1 MKLIVRNYRS
11 RRGEIDLIMSDG
23 PLLSFVEVRMRNN
36 GSFGS
41 GADSVDRHKQRKII
55 LTAQAFLQRQVN
67 SPWQEYRFD
76 VISIGDDIDWIKNAF
91 TLD

>member
-1 MKLIVRNYRS
+1 
-11 RRGEIDLIMSDG
+11 MSDG
-23 PLLSFVEVRMRNN
+23 PLLSFIEVRMRNN
-36 GSFGS
+36 SNFGS

-55 LTAQAFLQRQVN
+55 ITAEAFLQNQVN
-67 SPWQEYRFD
+67 NPWQEYRFD